1 MAASQSYINRRL
13 HSLLGVV
20 PIGLFLIIH
29 FVVNHYAVDG
39 APAFNKAAGF
49 MENLPFLVYLE
60 WIFIYLPLLFHGIY
74 GLYIAFQTSS
84 NVGSNSF
91 FRNWMYLFQRIS
103 GVFLVIFIGWH
114 VWQTRIQMAMGEPLN
129 FQMMADILS
138 NPFFFWFYIIGVI
151 SAVFHFSNGLWSFC
165 VTWGLT
171 ITPRSQLIV
180 TYVTLAIFIILS
192 VIGIRAV
199 LAFTNPQYAMLF

>member
-1 MAASQSYINRRL
+1 
-13 HSLLGVV
+13 
-20 PIGLFLIIH
+20 
-29 FVVNHYAVDG
+29 
-39 APAFNKAAGF
+39 
-49 MENLPFLVYLE
+49 MESLPFLVYLE

-74 GLYIAFQTSS
+74 GLYIAFQSTS
-84 NVGSNSF
+84 NVGNNGF

-114 VWQTRIQMAMGEPLN
+114 VWQTRIQMALGEPLN

-171 ITPRSQLIV
+171 ITPRSKLVV

-199 LAFTNPQYAMLF
+199 LAFTNPQIAMF